1 MIHLGDVEPPG
12 KLNAPEISWVAWLW
26 LATAWMSGEDLTAC
40 INSGALLPLATFFL
54 LLVKSDQIGDLGLA
68 AVVVRRF
75 SASSLIAVAAM
86 ALTGL
91 SNSVFMVGS
100 VQGLLTTDYG
110 RLLISKIVLFLLLVV
125 P

>member
-1 MIHLGDVEPPG
+1 
-12 KLNAPEISWVAWLW
+12 
-26 LATAWMSGEDLTAC
+26 
-40 INSGALLPLATFFL
+40 
-54 LLVKSDQIGDLGLA
+54 
-68 AVVVRRF
+68 VVRRF